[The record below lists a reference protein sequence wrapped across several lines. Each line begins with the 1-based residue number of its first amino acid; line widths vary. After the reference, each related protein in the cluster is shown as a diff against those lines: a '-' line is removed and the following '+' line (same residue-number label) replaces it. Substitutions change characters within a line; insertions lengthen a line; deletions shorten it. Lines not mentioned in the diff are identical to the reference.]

1 MANKDYNTLTAQEL
15 KDQAKARRIKNW
27 WLLKKAELIEALT
40 ALDKVEEV
48 AKAAEKAEKAEAKP
62 TEKKAEKK
70 AAPKKE
76 KEVKNQDNII
86 TLKELAV
93 TYGIKGSK
101 ARRLLR
107 EAKVER
113 PFKRWEWDQEEHH
126 DILTQVKT
134 LLGGGTEEE

>member
-1 MANKDYNTLTAQEL
+1 MANKDYTTMTAQEL
-15 KDQAKARRIKNW
+15 KDQAKARKIKNW

-48 AKAAEKAEKAEAKP
+48 AKAAEEAEAKP

-70 AAPKKE
+70 EKAEKKGKKDSE
-76 KEVKNQDNII
+76 NIV

-107 EAKVER
+107 EAKIER

-134 LLGGGTEEE
+134 LLGGGTEEEA

>member
-1 MANKDYNTLTAQEL
+1 MANKDYTTMTAQEL
-15 KDQAKARRIKNW
+15 KDQAKARKIKNW

-40 ALDKVEEV
+40 ALDKVEAV
-48 AKAAEKAEKAEAKP
+48 AKAAEEAEAKP
-62 TEKKAEKK
+62 TEKKEKAEKK
-70 AAPKKE
+70 EKKDSE
-76 KEVKNQDNII
+76 NIV

-107 EAKVER
+107 EAKIER

-134 LLGGGTEEE
+134 LLGGGTEEEA

>member
-1 MANKDYNTLTAQEL
+1 MANKDYTTMTAQEL
-15 KDQAKARRIKNW
+15 KDQAKARKIKNW

-48 AKAAEKAEKAEAKP
+48 AKAAEEAEAKP

-70 AAPKKE
+70 EKKDSE
-76 KEVKNQDNII
+76 NIV

-107 EAKVER
+107 EAKIER

-134 LLGGGTEEE
+134 LLGGGTEEEA

>member
-1 MANKDYNTLTAQEL
+1 MTKKTKNYETLTAQEL
-15 KDQAKARRIKNW
+15 KNMAKELKVKNW
-27 WLLKKAELIEALT
+27 WTLKKAELIEALT
-40 ALDKVEEV
+40 AMDKVEEV
-48 AKAAEKAEKAEAKP
+48 AEEVKDLTEKPMEKKSSGKEEKEEAKNP
-62 TEKKAEKK
+62 
-70 AAPKKE
+70 
-76 KEVKNQDNII
+76 DNII

-107 EAKVER
+107 EANIER

-126 DILTQVKT
+126 DILTEVKA

>member
-1 MANKDYNTLTAQEL
+1 MANKDYTTLTAQEL
-15 KDQAKARRIKNW
+15 KDQAKARKIKNW

-40 ALDKVEEV
+40 ALDKLEEAERA
-48 AKAAEKAEKAEAKP
+48 AKEAEVKP
-62 TEKKAEKK
+62 AEKKAEKK
-70 AAPKKE
+70 APKKE
-76 KEVKNQDNII
+76 KKSSENIV

-126 DILTQVKT
+126 DILTQVKV